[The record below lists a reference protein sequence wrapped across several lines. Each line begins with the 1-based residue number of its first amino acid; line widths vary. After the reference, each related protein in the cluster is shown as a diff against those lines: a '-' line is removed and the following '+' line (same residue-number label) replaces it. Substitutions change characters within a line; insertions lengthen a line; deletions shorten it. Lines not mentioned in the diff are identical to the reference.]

1 MYLTTTTESNS
12 RMTERVRMTAEEWV
26 DYQNKRFPNRPTCVL
41 CNEKCECPWGNNPY
55 PLATR
60 GVCCGKCNTK
70 VIMARL
76 AGVQNNEPYGDGN
89 EEDEEEEEP
98 TCERCGDALT
108 GGYKY
113 DDDTGFYECDEC
125 CPETEDEDYD
135 DETCDKCGKSEREC
149 DQFPR
154 GDNITNFAETGEMLC
169 PDCIPETKLEREE
182 VSDDSDKV
190 LEIMEKVKNGTWKPK
205 WNCENGECPNEFNLK
220 DDDRYGEETLWCPE
234 CVSKFGEPEF

>member
-1 MYLTTTTESNS
+1 MTTTTESNS
-12 RMTERVRMTAEEWV
+12 TRMTERIRMTAEEWV
-26 DYQNKRFPNRPTCVL
+26 DYQNKRFPDRPTCVL

-76 AGVQNNEPYGDGN
+76 AGVQNNEPYGDGKD
-89 EEDEEEEEP
+89 EDEEP

-113 DDDTGFYECDEC
+113 DDDTGFYECEEC
-125 CPETEDEDYD
+125 CPETEDEDDQDNFTNRICGYCSKDFDLKDPHYYDEEVGECYCNEECYKKENEDYD
-135 DETCDKCGKSEREC
+135 DETCDKCGKTESEC

-182 VSDDSDKV
+182 VSDDSDD
-190 LEIMEKVKNGTWKPK
+190 EM
-205 WNCENGECPNEFNLK
+205 
-220 DDDRYGEETLWCPE
+220 
-234 CVSKFGEPEF
+234 